1 MIIFLEIFSTW
12 IFIWFI
18 LYYLHIININP
29 FLYLII
35 ALIYGLVGVILLIIN
50 QAPILGI
57 TIFLLINVFMK
68 LIPMYLLSISSR
80 KFILNYL
87 NIGFGLYLLL
97 IYLSFMILFIH
108 KNPFD
113 SYIELLHIFKYTK

>member
-18 LYYLHIININP
+18 LYYLRITNINP
-29 FLYLII
+29 LLYLII
-35 ALIYGLVGVILLIIN
+35 ALLYGLFGVILLIYKQVPTI
-50 QAPILGI
+50 GI
-57 TIFLLINVFMK
+57 TIFLLINIFMK
-68 LIPMYLLSISSR
+68 LIPIYLLLISSR
-80 KFILNYL
+80 KFILNTL

-113 SYIELLHIFKYTK
+113 SYLQLLDIFTYQK